1 MKKKFSILVAED
13 DDGHFTLVKKNFQ
26 RMGFSSRIHR
36 FVDGQEIVDFLFST
50 GPDKRREDESYLVL
64 LDIRMPKVDGIEVL
78 KRIKNDDQLK
88 DLPVVMLT
96 TSNEP
101 QQIKQCEEL
110 GCDAYIVKPME
121 YEQFSDALEKV
132 GQSFLLS
139 ILRVSGIG
147 QG

>member
-13 DDGHFTLVKKNFQ
+13 DDGHFALIKKNLQ

-36 FVDGQEIVDFLFST
+36 FVDGQEIVDFLFGSD
-50 GPDKRREDESYLVL
+50 PDKRREDESYLVL

-88 DLPVVMLT
+88 DMPVVMLT
-96 TSNEP
+96 TSDEP

-121 YEQFSDALEKV
+121 YEQFSNALEKV

-147 QG
+147 PG